1 MRKQTN
7 VVLAALVLAAAGFA
21 GASIVGG
28 GFAAIL
34 DSTSTAT
41 GSTSTAT
48 STTPLSRRVVIC
60 HVTRSKKHPSHTI
73 TVSQRAVRAHLK
85 HGDTLG
91 ACVAGANAHGKTGH
105 GKGNA
110 KHDDAK
116 TAAASQPEHHA
127 GHGHGA
133 GHDTGK

>member
-7 VVLAALVLAAAGFA
+7 VVLAVLVLAAAGFA

-34 DSTSTAT
+34 DDTISTSSLSTSTAT
-41 GSTSTAT
+41 A
-48 STTPLSRRVVIC
+48 TTPLGRRVVIC
-60 HVTRSKKHPSHTI
+60 HLTHSKKHPSHTI
-73 TVSQRAVRAHLK
+73 TVSQHALRAHLK

-91 ACVAGANAHGKTGH
+91 ACVQGAEAHGKKGH

-110 KHDDAK
+110 KHDA
-116 TAAASQPEHHA
+116 TTTGASKPEHDA

-133 GHDTGK
+133 GHGKGK